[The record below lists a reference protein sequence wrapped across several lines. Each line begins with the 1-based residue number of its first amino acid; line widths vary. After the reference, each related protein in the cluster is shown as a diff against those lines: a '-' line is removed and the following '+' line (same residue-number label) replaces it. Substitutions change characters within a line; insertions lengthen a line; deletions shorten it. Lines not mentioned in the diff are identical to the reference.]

1 MNSKKIQ
8 ISILSIFI
16 AAALIGSVAAVGNN
30 MAFAGGNNHDDD
42 DDDKKKDKK
51 SHHEGKKRTSNEA
64 VQAIGQSTETFQSSE
79 CGSGNDTTASCN
91 NVGLSFNLNDGN
103 NALGQQ

>member
-16 AAALIGSVAAVGNN
+16 AAALIGSVAAIGNN

-42 DDDKKKDKK
+42 DDDDKIRNHIMK
-51 SHHEGKKRTSNEA
+51 EKREPA
-64 VQAIGQSTETFQSSE
+64 MKQFKQ
-79 CGSGNDTTASCN
+79 
-91 NVGLSFNLNDGN
+91 
-103 NALGQQ
+103 

>member
-1 MNSKKIQ
+1 MDSKKIQ

-42 DDDKKKDKK
+42 DDKKKDKK
-51 SHHEGKKRTSNEA
+51 SHHDGKKRTSNEA
-64 VQAIGQSTETFQSSE
+64 VQGIGQSTETAQLSE
-79 CGSGNDTTASCN
+79 CFSGNDTLASCN
-91 NVGLSFNLNDGN
+91 NVALSFNLNDGN
-103 NALGQQ
+103 NALAQQ

>member
-1 MNSKKIQ
+1 MNKKIQ
-8 ISILSIFI
+8 VSILSIFI

-30 MAFAGGNNHDDD
+30 MAFAGGNNHEDD
-42 DDDKKKDKK
+42 KKDKK

-64 VQAIGQSTETFQSSE
+64 IQGIGQSTETTEFSE
-79 CGSGNDTTASCN
+79 CNSGNDTTVSCN
-91 NVGLSFNLNDGN
+91 NVALSFNLNDGN

>member
-1 MNSKKIQ
+1 MNKKIQ
-8 ISILSIFI
+8 VSILSIFI

-42 DDDKKKDKK
+42 KKDKK
-51 SHHEGKKRTSNEA
+51 SHHSGKKSSSNDAE
-64 VQAIGQSTETFQSSE
+64 QGIGQSTETFQAAS

-91 NVGLSFNLNDGN
+91 NVALSFNLNDGN

>member
-1 MNSKKIQ
+1 MNKKIQ
-8 ISILSIFI
+8 VSILSIFI

-42 DDDKKKDKK
+42 DDKKKDKK
-51 SHHEGKKRTSNEA
+51 SHHDGNKRTSNEA
-64 VQAIGQSTETFQSSE
+64 VQGIGQSTETAQLSE
-79 CGSGNDTTASCN
+79 CNSGNDTLASCN
-91 NVGLSFNLNDGN
+91 NVALSFNLNDGN

>member
-1 MNSKKIQ
+1 MDNKKIQ

-16 AAALIGSVAAVGNN
+16 AAALIGSVATVGSN
-30 MAFAGGNNHDDD
+30 MAFAGGDKHDD

-51 SHHEGKKRTSNEA
+51 SYHNGKKSSNNDAE
-64 VQAIGQSTETFQSSE
+64 QFIGQSTTTEQIAV
-79 CGSGNDTTASCN
+79 CDSGNDTLASCN
-91 NVGLSFNLNDGN
+91 NVGLSLNFNDGN